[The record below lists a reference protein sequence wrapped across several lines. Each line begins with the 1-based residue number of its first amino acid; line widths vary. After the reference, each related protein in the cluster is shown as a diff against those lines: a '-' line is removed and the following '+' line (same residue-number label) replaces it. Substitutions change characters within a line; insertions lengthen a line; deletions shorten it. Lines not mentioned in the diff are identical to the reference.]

1 MYETKPI
8 SNTFLENTKIV
19 NEATNFFKSGK
30 DFSDTNNINTLY
42 NKNINYFSFNK
53 NDINNQIPSNTINT
67 DKNSFETGKLN
78 KQKKFGWKNIMNIN
92 YNQITKDENILD
104 NPLIKN
110 ILNSDINEQEIQNI
124 PENYLVNLIHT
135 LQGLANEAI
144 KNKNDLELENK
155 KLNQNLEE
163 MKNNNEYL
171 HQNNIKMNQKIL
183 NLNKQQKQTN
193 NYIYNIFNQNNP
205 YLNLNT
211 TYKKKYYCHICTNKK
226 FKSQFYLDSHIKRRH
241 PDYSEKIS
249 IKKINKEKN
258 KEKENKEFFQSKLN
272 QLNKYF
278 DYLVNKFIKKIQY
291 IKINEKLNSLQNMC
305 EMMQI
310 NNAQIANINQNNNY
324 LIEKKIF
331 KEKILEKKGDKKSE
345 NEESINT
352 DKTEE
357 MFQKKHD
364 EEMKKL
370 LKTKDLLEKKSG
382 NITYHYWLLKK
393 EYQFLTIKKNFAGNP
408 EEEQI
413 YHQRRRKRLQTLKV
427 ESKLMNTIEVKQDE
441 DTKTLELNEQNNV
454 KEKNNEEN
462 NNKNLLRQKK
472 ENIIDNNNNIND
484 IKNLEE
490 IKNNK
495 SSKENKDIYD
505 KTEKKEELMK
515 SIKKKFNLKSE
526 KALDLSD
533 KEIEIEEEEDIDTQ
547 NLRKFFDN
555 FQEREYKILS
565 DSQFHKKTAIPEE
578 FIKKNQDEIDNKL
591 EEIIQKK
598 AKKINFEGKDNKEM
612 KAEMMRIY
620 YETIDIKYAHG
631 DRYLYE
637 CVNISNYINLKDI
650 ISDAYNLNFYAEDS
664 FLETIKYNIK
674 NDQDNSEAAISQND
688 QLINVSFGNPKTY
701 QNQND

>member
-1 MYETKPI
+1 M
-8 SNTFLENTKIV
+8 
-19 NEATNFFKSGK
+19 
-30 DFSDTNNINTLY
+30 
-42 NKNINYFSFNK
+42 
-53 NDINNQIPSNTINT
+53 
-67 DKNSFETGKLN
+67 
-78 KQKKFGWKNIMNIN
+78 
-92 YNQITKDENILD
+92 
-104 NPLIKN
+104 
-110 ILNSDINEQEIQNI
+110 
-124 PENYLVNLIHT
+124 
-135 LQGLANEAI
+135 
-144 KNKNDLELENK
+144 
-155 KLNQNLEE
+155 
-163 MKNNNEYL
+163 
-171 HQNNIKMNQKIL
+171 
-183 NLNKQQKQTN
+183 
-193 NYIYNIFNQNNP
+193 
-205 YLNLNT
+205 
-211 TYKKKYYCHICTNKK
+211 
-226 FKSQFYLDSHIKRRH
+226 
-241 PDYSEKIS
+241 
-249 IKKINKEKN
+249 
-258 KEKENKEFFQSKLN
+258 
-272 QLNKYF
+272 
-278 DYLVNKFIKKIQY
+278 
-291 IKINEKLNSLQNMC
+291 
-305 EMMQI
+305 
-310 NNAQIANINQNNNY
+310 
-324 LIEKKIF
+324 
-331 KEKILEKKGDKKSE
+331 
-345 NEESINT
+345 
-352 DKTEE
+352 
-357 MFQKKHD
+357 
-364 EEMKKL
+364 
-370 LKTKDLLEKKSG
+370 
-382 NITYHYWLLKK
+382 
-393 EYQFLTIKKNFAGNP
+393 
-408 EEEQI
+408 
-413 YHQRRRKRLQTLKV
+413 
-427 ESKLMNTIEVKQDE
+427 
-441 DTKTLELNEQNNV
+441 ELNEQNNV

-664 FLETIKYNIK
+664 FL
-674 NDQDNSEAAISQND
+674 
-688 QLINVSFGNPKTY
+688 
-701 QNQND
+701 